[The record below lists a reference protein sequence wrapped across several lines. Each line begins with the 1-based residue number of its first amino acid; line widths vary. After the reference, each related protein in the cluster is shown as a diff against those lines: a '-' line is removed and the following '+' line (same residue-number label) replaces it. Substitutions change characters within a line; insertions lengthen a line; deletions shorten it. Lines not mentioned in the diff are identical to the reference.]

1 MSRLISGPNFA
12 WVGRLLLEKEDVVP
26 LGVVENGPRGPVAA
40 RVRLGVDD
48 AAWSDGVDRG
58 LEIVH
63 FKEDNGLVARGIGL
77 DALLFKAEK
86 CIVEIKLGVMARG
99 VFGQVKA
106 KSVAVEAFGGL
117 QIVEIKLDSEKA
129 RFCFRHGANL
139 DAILAGKNGGAK
151 AYDGLCLSDQEGR
164 AS

>member
-1 MSRLISGPNFA
+1 M
-12 WVGRLLLEKEDVVP
+12 P
-26 LGVVENGPRGPVAA
+26 LGVVENGLGRAVAA

-58 LEIVH
+58 WEIVH
-63 FKEDNGLVARGIGL
+63 FKEDNGFVARGIGL
-77 DALLFKAEK
+77 DALLFQAEK
-86 CIVEIKLGVMARG
+86 SIVEIELGVMARR
-99 VFGQVKA
+99 VFGKVEA
-106 KSVAVEAFGGL
+106 ESIAVEVFGGL

-139 DAILAGKNGGAK
+139 DAILAGKNGRAK
-151 AYDGLCLSDQEGR
+151 AYDGLCLSDQEER

>member
-1 MSRLISGPNFA
+1 MPF
-12 WVGRLLLEKEDVVP
+12 
-26 LGVVENGPRGPVAA
+26 GVVENGPGRSIAA

-48 AAWSDGVDRG
+48 TVCSDGLDRG

-63 FKEDNGLVARGIGL
+63 FEEHNSFVARGIGL
-77 DALLFKAEK
+77 HALLFKAEK
-86 CIVEIKLGVMARG
+86 SIVEIKLGVMARG

-139 DAILAGKNGGAK
+139 DAILAGKNGWAK

>member
-1 MSRLISGPNFA
+1 M
-12 WVGRLLLEKEDVVP
+12 P
-26 LGVVENGPRGPVAA
+26 LGVVENGLGRAVAA

-48 AAWSDGVDRG
+48 AVWSDGPDRG

-63 FKEDNGLVARGIGL
+63 FEEDDGFVARRIGL
-77 DALLFKAEK
+77 HALLFKAEK
-86 CIVEIKLGVMARG
+86 SIVEIKLGVMAWR
-99 VFGQVKA
+99 VFGKVEA
-106 KSVAVEAFGGL
+106 ESIAVEVFGGL

-139 DAILAGKNGGAK
+139 GAILAGKNGRAK
-151 AYDGLCLSDQEGR
+151 AYDELCLSDQEER